1 MSPTKPMG
9 DPCVAIVF
17 ASTIINGEDRGIK
30 PFLVPINDGVNMHP
44 GVVCK

>member
-1 MSPTKPMG
+1 MPPTKPMG

-17 ASTIINGEDRGIK
+17 ATTIVNGENHGIK
-30 PFLVPINDGVNMHP
+30 PFLVSINDGLNMHP